1 MTPPPS
7 SDDRPDTPEESV
19 LPDVPDRSRDGDT
32 AAPRL
37 SGDAALAAA
46 IERSLSPQGT
56 TALNIGDTVPLP
68 LVADTANLRLGPGLD
83 DANLPLLPLVGV
95 WRGEGHLHTAGD
107 TPDRVFGQQLTISH
121 DGRGFLRHE
130 SISWLFDED
139 GTALPGERE
148 VGWWRP
154 QPDGVIELVLADAGG
169 FVEVFYGAAQTLAS
183 WSLGTD
189 AVIRTTSSPAVT
201 GATRL
206 YGIVDGKLA
215 YVNERATTEYPLR
228 PYASALLDRVAG

>member
-1 MTPPPS
+1 M
-7 SDDRPDTPEESV
+7 
-19 LPDVPDRSRDGDT
+19 
-32 AAPRL
+32 
-37 SGDAALAAA
+37 AAA

-68 LVADTANLRLGPGLD
+68 VGADTANVRLGPPLD
-83 DANLPLLPLVGV
+83 DANLSLLPLVGV
-95 WRGEGHLHTAGD
+95 WRGEGHLHGPQE

-130 SISWLFDED
+130 SITWVFDED
-139 GTALPGERE
+139 GTALPAGRE

-154 QPDGVIELVLADAGG
+154 QPDGVIELVLADADGV
-169 FVEVFYGAAQTLAS
+169 VEVFYGTAQTLAS

-189 AVIRTTSSPAVT
+189 AVLRTTSAPAVT

-206 YGIVDGKLA
+206 YGIVDGRLA
-215 YVNERATTEYPLR
+215 YVSERATAEHPMR
-228 PYASALLDRVAG
+228 PYASALLDRQAG